1 CVCGDGLCGPAEDCS
16 TCPADCGSCPPTN
29 TTQTT
34 TSCPT
39 TTAPLTC
46 IRPFSG
52 AWGAAACP
60 PAHTCIQGRSGSAAC
75 VGPPPAG
82 AGLAEPVCGPGVC
95 PPCMRIRP
103 PYRPPP
109 FPYATLFRS
118 CVCGDGLCGPA
129 EDCSTCPADCGSC
142 PPTNTTTTT
151 TSCPTTTAP
160 LTCIGSFSGAC
171 GTAPCPPGQTCI
183 EGSSGSCECVGP
195 PPPCDG
201 LT

>member
-1 CVCGDGLCGPAEDCS
+1 MPAHRMLIGLAVLALGVGVLASVANAAPPCGSTACGDEIAASGLSGKSRAACLRQVMSECREGLCSCTG
-16 TCPADCGSCPPTN
+16 GS
-29 TTQTT
+29 
-34 TSCPT
+34 
-39 TTAPLTC
+39 
-46 IRPFSG
+46 
-52 AWGAAACP
+52 
-60 PAHTCIQGRSGSAAC
+60 
-75 VGPPPAG
+75 
-82 AGLAEPVCGPGVC
+82 
-95 PPCMRIRP
+95 PPC
-103 PYRPPP
+103 
-109 FPYATLFRS
+109 S

-151 TSCPTTTAP
+151 SSCPTTTAP

-201 LT
+201 LTEPFCGSGVCPPGMQCVSLYEPPACSTACECR

>member
-1 CVCGDGLCGPAEDCS
+1 MRVRTVTGVQ
-16 TCPADCGSCPPTN
+16 SCALPI
-29 TTQTT
+29 
-34 TSCPT
+34 SC
-39 TTAPLTC
+39 
-46 IRPFSG
+46 
-52 AWGAAACP
+52 
-60 PAHTCIQGRSGSAAC
+60 
-75 VGPPPAG
+75 
-82 AGLAEPVCGPGVC
+82 
-95 PPCMRIRP
+95 
-103 PYRPPP
+103 
-109 FPYATLFRS
+109 S

-201 LT
+201 LTEPFCGSGVCPPGMQCVSLYEPPACSTACECR